1 MIKLNTSADDF
12 IRGIGQET
20 AETTSQRQ
28 TYSRGTG
35 IPVFTGESLCLKCLL
50 HCDYDIATCV
60 TKCPVEIKY
69 NQFEMH
75 KMELKE
81 LKELRELRELRELKD
96 NSSFV
101 PYGVFKAIPFVFNS
115 F

>member
-12 IRGIGQET
+12 IGGIGQET

-35 IPVFTGESLCLKCLL
+35 IPVSMGESLCLKCLL
-50 HCDYDIATCV
+50 HGDYDISASV

-69 NQFEMH
+69 YQFEMH
-75 KMELKE
+75 Q
-81 LKELRELRELRELKD
+81 
-96 NSSFV
+96 N
-101 PYGVFKAIPFVFNS
+101 
-115 F
+115 